1 MQKCLGLS
9 AKSTQ
14 MCIGYPHST
23 EIKKCVFI
31 VRQIGAPNLKV
42 GTVVLRTLKKN
53 VRHTTYLLISV
64 SIARNCMQAITRK
77 FPKRRESNHLHNVL
91 KYPLSSLPKIDNDH
105 PCEKR
110 GCHIKNKPWGD
121 FSWQPPLTGRVF
133 SISRKNWSATLQS
146 G

>member
-53 VRHTTYLLISV
+53 VRHMTYLLISV
-64 SIARNCMQAITRK
+64 SIARNCLQAITRK
-77 FPKRRESNHLHNVL
+77 SPKS
-91 KYPLSSLPKIDNDH
+91 
-105 PCEKR
+105 
-110 GCHIKNKPWGD
+110 
-121 FSWQPPLTGRVF
+121 
-133 SISRKNWSATLQS
+133 
-146 G
+146 